1 MDLLEAIKNRK
12 SIRKFTDESIKK
24 EDLEEIIEVARR
36 APSSVNGQQISLV
49 YTTDKNIIEK
59 IAHLSGGQAQ
69 IRDCS
74 CFITLIGD
82 YYRDKVYLE
91 SVGKE
96 LTDDIIQRLREVAM
110 VDAGIMALTINYV
123 AMAKGYGCTII
134 GGVKDNPEQI
144 AELLNLPKNTIV
156 ALGITI
162 GVPTK
167 ESLEGTL
174 KPRIKKEAFAMEDK
188 YNKEVQV
195 NAVKDYE
202 KVLDKWFKDINVEQ
216 PLFGDVISRF
226 YSK

>member
-1 MDLLEAIKNRK
+1 MDLIEAIKNRK
-12 SIRKFTDESIKK
+12 SIRKLTDESIKK

-96 LTDDIIQRLREVAM
+96 LTEDIQRLREVAM

-144 AELLNLPKNTIV
+144 AELLNLPENTIV

>member
-1 MDLLEAIKNRK
+1 MDLLEAIKNIR

-96 LTDDIIQRLREVAM
+96 LTDDIQRLREVVM

-134 GGVKDNPEQI
+134 GGVKENPEQI

>member
-96 LTDDIIQRLREVAM
+96 LTDDIQRLREVAM

-144 AELLNLPKNTIV
+144 AELLNLPENTIV

-162 GVPTK
+162 GEPTK

>member
-96 LTDDIIQRLREVAM
+96 LTDDIQRLREVVM

-134 GGVKDNPEQI
+134 GGVKENPEQI

>member
-1 MDLLEAIKNRK
+1 MDLLEAIKNMK

-24 EDLEEIIEVARR
+24 EDLEEIIEVAIR

-96 LTDDIIQRLREVAM
+96 LTDDIQRLREVAM

-144 AELLNLPKNTIV
+144 AELLNLPENTIV

>member
-1 MDLLEAIKNRK
+1 MDLIEAIKNRK

-96 LTDDIIQRLREVAM
+96 LTDDIQRLREVVM

-134 GGVKDNPEQI
+134 GGVKENPEQI

-174 KPRIKKEAFAMEDK
+174 KPRIKKEAFAMKDK

>member
-96 LTDDIIQRLREVAM
+96 LTDDIQRLREVVM

-134 GGVKDNPEQI
+134 GGVKENPEQI

-174 KPRIKKEAFAMEDK
+174 KPRIKKEAFAMKDK

>member
-36 APSSVNGQQISLV
+36 APSSVNRQQISLV

-96 LTDDIIQRLREVAM
+96 LTDDIQRLREVVM

-134 GGVKDNPEQI
+134 GGVKENPEQI

>member
-36 APSSVNGQQISLV
+36 APISVNGQQISLV

-96 LTDDIIQRLREVAM
+96 LTDDIQRLREVAM

-144 AELLNLPKNTIV
+144 AELLNLPENTIV

-167 ESLEGTL
+167 ENLEGTL